1 MKKNYPPEKVK
12 SVPIPIRFTPSQ
24 VDALKTAAG
33 AAGTTVSEH
42 IRNVVLSDDRTATAL
57 KQNQLQSEAGHDT
70 NT

>member
-1 MKKNYPPEKVK
+1 MTSKRQVETK
-12 SVPIPIRFTPSQ
+12 SAPIQVRFTPSQ

>member
-1 MKKNYPPEKVK
+1 MKKIQDQKDRKDAAVR
-12 SVPIPIRFTPSQ
+12 VRFTPSQ

>member
-1 MKKNYPPEKVK
+1 MKKLYKPQDRKDAAVR
-12 SVPIPIRFTPSQ
+12 VRFTPSQ